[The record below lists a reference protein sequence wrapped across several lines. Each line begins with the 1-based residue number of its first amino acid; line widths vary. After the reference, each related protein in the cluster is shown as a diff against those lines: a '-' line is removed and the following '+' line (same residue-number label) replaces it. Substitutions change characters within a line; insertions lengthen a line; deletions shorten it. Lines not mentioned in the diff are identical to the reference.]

1 MDFVQALG
9 AISSDEL
16 ANPTHPRMFSL
27 QKIVEISY
35 YNMNRIRLEWSRIWA
50 VLGDHFNKVRQR
62 SLTESEMPKVISLR
76 VTLILQCC
84 FVQNWLS
91 TSSHI
96 TFSAALY
103 TCYVVFEV
111 WLAHWIVLS
120 TCDCSNHKN
129 LAHAFESLCEFR
141 APVFQ
146 RVRSPKGLTDKFYGF
161 IKSRK
166 RPTFVIDSY
175 LKDIAFTA
183 VKRM

>member
-16 ANPTHPRMFSL
+16 ANLTHPRMFSL

-84 FVQNWLS
+84 FVQN
-91 TSSHI
+91 
-96 TFSAALY
+96 
-103 TCYVVFEV
+103 
-111 WLAHWIVLS
+111 
-120 TCDCSNHKN
+120 
-129 LAHAFESLCEFR
+129 
-141 APVFQ
+141 
-146 RVRSPKGLTDKFYGF
+146 
-161 IKSRK
+161 
-166 RPTFVIDSY
+166 
-175 LKDIAFTA
+175 
-183 VKRM
+183 